1 MSYTE
6 IRRFR
11 LANNFYLLA
20 FAACLV
26 NLVDVAFLG
35 IKDWLFLS
43 HFFVSFIPLLLYY
56 LNRFEH
62 LRKVLL
68 DVFLLIACLWIFLNA
83 TIFGDN
89 SGVQYFYFPTL
100 IFLFLLIDNKDKTRL
115 IFFTTLIVVSIFALE
130 LINYK
135 LFTEIIIEENKIRV
149 KYFVIIAITMMQ
161 TVLASNYMVNVADK
175 NEEMLE
181 SEKQELASV
190 NNNLDQL
197 NNYIDQQ
204 NLFLKN
210 ELQQKTVELL
220 EQQKNLNRALIA
232 AEEKERKRLSRD
244 LHDGLGLLLST
255 AKIKIQTFDL
265 KNVEQNES
273 LVEALELIDKS
284 CIELRLIS
292 QNLTPTLISEIGLA
306 ASLEAIVG
314 NINTSKFTQIELVI
328 VGIEYI
334 KWKSEDEVK
343 VYRLI
348 LELINNC
355 IKHANADLI
364 TVQIIY
370 KNELL
375 RLLVEDNGEGFSNK
389 GIILGN
395 GLKNTKAI
403 VELFNG
409 TIKIE
414 SNHKKGALIYIEIP
428 YV

>member
-1 MSYTE
+1 
-6 IRRFR
+6 
-11 LANNFYLLA
+11 
-20 FAACLV
+20 
-26 NLVDVAFLG
+26 
-35 IKDWLFLS
+35 
-43 HFFVSFIPLLLYY
+43 
-56 LNRFEH
+56 
-62 LRKVLL
+62 
-68 DVFLLIACLWIFLNA
+68 
-83 TIFGDN
+83 
-89 SGVQYFYFPTL
+89 
-100 IFLFLLIDNKDKTRL
+100 LIDNKDKTRL